1 MISRNTIQSLVLFLI
16 TLGTY
21 QTAALAQQPLSWRPA
36 DSSEAGSA
44 QLRTEVSSARR
55 VRIVLANGPRTLTGA
70 EMDPSLL
77 ARWIESVRVGLA
89 LGTQRSFQFE
99 NTLALQPAV
108 KGADSAGFAITL
120 ADSIGD
126 EQRVFAT
133 VPETATFAASL
144 EHAIERLS
152 ASSGQDLA
160 TAAGLHADSTEYR
173 CERVRDSVFVQV
185 KPQDWPIAKWPGQP
199 SDRHPPRGPEDVSP
213 KVPVVAATVILADG
227 SMDSTYF
234 DVAGTKDASY
244 KRRALDL
251 LSSVKWSPA
260 LIAGC
265 PVVSKASFTVVRI
278 GIRRSP

>member
-1 MISRNTIQSLVLFLI
+1 MINKNPIQSLVLFLI

-21 QTAALAQQPLSWRPA
+21 QTAASAQQPLVWRAA
-36 DSSEAGSA
+36 DSSNAGSA

-55 VRIVLANGPRTLTGA
+55 VRIVLTRGSKALAGA
-70 EMDPSLL
+70 DMDPSLL
-77 ARWIESVRVGLA
+77 ARWIESVRVGIA
-89 LGTQRSFQFE
+89 LRAQRPFQFE

-108 KGADSAGFAITL
+108 KGADTAGFVMTL

-126 EQRVFAT
+126 EQTVFAS
-133 VPETATFAASL
+133 VPETAAFAASV

-152 ASSGQDLA
+152 ATSDRDLPTA
-160 TAAGLHADSTEYR
+160 TALHADSTEYR
-173 CERVRDSVFVQV
+173 CERVRDSLFVQV

-199 SDRHPPRGPEDVSP
+199 GGYHPRGPEDAAP
-213 KVPVVAATVILADG
+213 GIPVVAAAVILADG

-234 DVAGTKDASY
+234 DVAGTRDAAY
-244 KRRALDL
+244 KRRTLDL
-251 LSSVKWSPA
+251 LLSIKWSPA

-265 PVVSKASFTVVRI
+265 PVVSKASLALVRM

>member
-1 MISRNTIQSLVLFLI
+1 
-16 TLGTY
+16 
-21 QTAALAQQPLSWRPA
+21 
-36 DSSEAGSA
+36 
-44 QLRTEVSSARR
+44 
-55 VRIVLANGPRTLTGA
+55 VRIILASGSKALVGA

-77 ARWIESVRVGLA
+77 ARWIESVRVGIA
-89 LGTQRSFQFE
+89 LGAQRPFQFE

-108 KGADSAGFAITL
+108 KGADTAGFAITL
-120 ADSIGD
+120 ADSVGD
-126 EQRVFAT
+126 EQRVFAS
-133 VPETATFAASL
+133 VPETAAFAATL

-152 ASSGQDLA
+152 AVSDQDLA
-160 TAAGLHADSTEYR
+160 AAAALHADSTEYR

-199 SDRHPPRGPEDVSP
+199 GSYHPPRAPEDGAP
-213 KVPVVAATVILADG
+213 GVPVVAAAVILADG

-234 DVAGTKDASY
+234 DVAGTRDAAY

-265 PVVSKASFTVVRI
+265 PVVSKASLAVVRI
-278 GIRRSP
+278 GIRRSR